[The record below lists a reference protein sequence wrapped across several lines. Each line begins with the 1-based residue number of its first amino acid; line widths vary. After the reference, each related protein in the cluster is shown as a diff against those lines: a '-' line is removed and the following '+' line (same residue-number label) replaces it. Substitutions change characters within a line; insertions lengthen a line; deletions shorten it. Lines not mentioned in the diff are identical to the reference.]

1 MNYYGKKALSVNV
14 GIRLRQMHEDQV
26 IALRKLAT
34 LNGLSANVLSLIER
48 NKTSPSVSTFYA
60 LSVPSHKFFYSLRH
74 AFRDCF

>member
-14 GIRLRQMHEDQV
+14 GIRLRQMHV
-26 IALRKLAT
+26 
-34 LNGLSANVLSLIER
+34 NGLSANVLSLIER